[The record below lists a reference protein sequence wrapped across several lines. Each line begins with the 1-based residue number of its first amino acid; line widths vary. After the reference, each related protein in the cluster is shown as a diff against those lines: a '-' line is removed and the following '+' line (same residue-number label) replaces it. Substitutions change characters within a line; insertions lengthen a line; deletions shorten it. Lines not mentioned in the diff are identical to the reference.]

1 VTQGE
6 RSGELGV
13 RSLGR
18 FVGRLLGDELAEI
31 HTSGAPTAE
40 LFAVTSRA
48 HEGFA
53 ISRHAD
59 IETAERACLAPGVV
73 DRAMIRIGN
82 EDIVMLVASRATT
95 ASANA
100 AADSNAKWAA
110 ECMLGYVADDDTGIA
125 TSHLHVEGELVA
137 WRQQLVSSIVEGMA
151 SRRDIRVGQLGDFGT
166 DDLR

>member
-1 VTQGE
+1 VTHGE

-59 IETAERACLAPGVV
+59 IATAERACLAPGVV

-82 EDIVMLVASRATT
+82 EDIVMLVASGAT
-95 ASANA
+95 ASAA
-100 AADSNAKWAA
+100 ATDESKAKWAA

-151 SRRDIRVGQLGDFGT
+151 SRRDIGIGKLGDFGE
-166 DDLR
+166 L

>member
-1 VTQGE
+1 MH
-6 RSGELGV
+6 GELGV

-40 LFAVTSRA
+40 LFAVTSRP

-53 ISRHAD
+53 ISRHVD

-73 DRAMIRIGN
+73 DRAVIRIGN
-82 EDIVMLVASRATT
+82 QDIVMLVASG
-95 ASANA
+95 ANV
-100 AADSNAKWAA
+100 AKWAA
-110 ECMLGYVADDDTGIA
+110 ECMLDYVADDDTGIA

-151 SRRDIRVGQLGDFGT
+151 SRRDIRIGQLGDFGGE
-166 DDLR
+166 

>member
-1 VTQGE
+1 MNHGE
-6 RSGELGV
+6 RNGELGV

-31 HTSGAPTAE
+31 HASGAPSAE
-40 LFAVTSRA
+40 LFAITSRPN
-48 HEGFA
+48 EGFA

-73 DRAMIRIGN
+73 DRAVIRIGN
-82 EDIVMLVASRATT
+82 EDIVMLVASG
-95 ASANA
+95 ASA
-100 AADSNAKWAA
+100 AA
-110 ECMLGYVADDDTGIA
+110 ECMLGFVADDDTGIA

-151 SRRDIRVGQLGDFGT
+151 SRRDIRIGQLGDFG
-166 DDLR
+166 DDRA

>member
-1 VTQGE
+1 MNHGE
-6 RSGELGV
+6 TGGV
-13 RSLGR
+13 RNLGR

-31 HTSGAPTAE
+31 HASGAPTAE

-53 ISRHAD
+53 ISRHTD
-59 IETAERACLAPGVV
+59 IETAERACLAPDVI

-82 EDIVMLVASRATT
+82 EDIVMLVATAGADAKPTT
-95 ASANA
+95 AFDAKAN
-100 AADSNAKWAA
+100 WAA

-151 SRRDIRVGQLGDFGT
+151 SRRDIRVGQLGDFAT
-166 DDLR
+166 DPF

>member
-1 VTQGE
+1 MH
-6 RSGELGV
+6 GELGV

-40 LFAVTSRA
+40 LFAVTSRP

-73 DRAMIRIGN
+73 DRAVIRIGN
-82 EDIVMLVASRATT
+82 QDIVMLVASG
-95 ASANA
+95 
-100 AADSNAKWAA
+100 AKVDTWAA
-110 ECMLGYVADDDTGIA
+110 ECMLDYVADDDTGIA

-151 SRRDIRVGQLGDFGT
+151 SRRDIRIGQLGDFGSE
-166 DDLR
+166 

>member
-1 VTQGE
+1 MH
-6 RSGELGV
+6 GELGV

-48 HEGFA
+48 NEGFA

-73 DRAMIRIGN
+73 DRAVIRIGN
-82 EDIVMLVASRATT
+82 QDIVMLVASG
-95 ASANA
+95 ANA
-100 AADSNAKWAA
+100 AVASGVKSKWAA
-110 ECMLGYVADDDTGIA
+110 ECMLDYVADDDTGIA

-151 SRRDIRVGQLGDFGT
+151 SRRDIRIGKLGDFGSE
-166 DDLR
+166 

>member
-1 VTQGE
+1 MH
-6 RSGELGV
+6 GELGV

-40 LFAVTSRA
+40 LFAVTSRP

-73 DRAMIRIGN
+73 DRAVIRIGN
-82 EDIVMLVASRATT
+82 QDIVMLVASG
-95 ASANA
+95 ASA
-100 AADSNAKWAA
+100 AADTRSEWAA
-110 ECMLGYVADDDTGIA
+110 ECMLDYVADDDTGIA

-151 SRRDIRVGQLGDFGT
+151 SRRDIRIGQLGDFGAE
-166 DDLR
+166 

>member
-1 VTQGE
+1 MH
-6 RSGELGV
+6 GELGV

-40 LFAVTSRA
+40 LFAVTSRP

-73 DRAMIRIGN
+73 DRAVIRIGN
-82 EDIVMLVASRATT
+82 QDIVMLVASG
-95 ASANA
+95 
-100 AADSNAKWAA
+100 AKVDAWSA
-110 ECMLGYVADDDTGIA
+110 ECMLDYVADDDTGIA

-151 SRRDIRVGQLGDFGT
+151 SRRDIRIGQLGDFGS
-166 DDLR
+166 DGV

>member
-1 VTQGE
+1 MH
-6 RSGELGV
+6 GELGV

-40 LFAVTSRA
+40 LFAVTSRP

-59 IETAERACLAPGVV
+59 IGSAERACLAAGVV
-73 DRAMIRIGN
+73 DRAVIRIGN
-82 EDIVMLVASRATT
+82 QDIVMLVASGANLTGT
-95 ASANA
+95 NA
-100 AADSNAKWAA
+100 AAMADAKQAWAA
-110 ECMLGYVADDDTGIA
+110 ECMLDYVADDDTGIA

-151 SRRDIRVGQLGDFGT
+151 SRRDIRIGQLGDFGAE
-166 DDLR
+166 

>member
-1 VTQGE
+1 MH
-6 RSGELGV
+6 GELGV

-40 LFAVTSRA
+40 LFAITSRP

-73 DRAMIRIGN
+73 DRAVIRIGN
-82 EDIVMLVASRATT
+82 QDIVMLVASG
-95 ASANA
+95 A
-100 AADSNAKWAA
+100 AANKWAA
-110 ECMLGYVADDDTGIA
+110 ECMLDYVADDDTGIA

-151 SRRDIRVGQLGDFGT
+151 SRRDIRIGQLGDFGAE
-166 DDLR
+166 

>member
-1 VTQGE
+1 MH
-6 RSGELGV
+6 GELGV

-18 FVGRLLGDELAEI
+18 FVGRLLGEELAEI

-40 LFAVTSRA
+40 LFAVTSRP

-59 IETAERACLAPGVV
+59 IGSAERACLAAGVV
-73 DRAMIRIGN
+73 DRAVIRIGN
-82 EDIVMLVASRATT
+82 QDIVMLVASG
-95 ASANA
+95 ANV
-100 AADSNAKWAA
+100 AKWAA
-110 ECMLGYVADDDTGIA
+110 ECMLDYVADDDTGIA

-151 SRRDIRVGQLGDFGT
+151 SRRDIRIGQLGDFGGE
-166 DDLR
+166 